1 METPTNM
8 VFDVNVTNLLYAEP
22 DYYRAEGI
30 QYIQDR
36 FISVYGF

>member
-1 METPTNM
+1 M
-8 VFDVNVTNLLYAEP
+8 FDVNATDLVYAEE

-36 FISVYGF
+36 FISVYGR